1 MDLNKTMKY
10 DITNYVREDIFSKLF
25 EINGEL
31 ISKKLHTK
39 CNSII
44 TDQVTEINRNIY
56 YNIFEFSRIVW
67 F

>member
-10 DITNYVREDIFSKLF
+10 DITNYVREDIFNNLF
-25 EINGEL
+25 ETQEKL
-31 ISKKLHTK
+31 LSKKLHLK

-56 YNIFEFSRIVW
+56 YNIFQFSRIVW